1 MLPEDAPVWLTNA
14 QLEELD
20 YRKLYLGAIHTCEI
34 PYLFDTRLPDP
45 MGSGDIVGT
54 DECEFLHVSKEMWAN
69 FAQTGKPSTDK
80 YEWNK
85 LSG

>member
-1 MLPEDAPVWLTNA
+1 
-14 QLEELD
+14 
-20 YRKLYLGAIHTCEI
+20 
-34 PYLFDTRLPDP
+34 

-69 FAQTGKPSTDK
+69 FARTGKPSTDK